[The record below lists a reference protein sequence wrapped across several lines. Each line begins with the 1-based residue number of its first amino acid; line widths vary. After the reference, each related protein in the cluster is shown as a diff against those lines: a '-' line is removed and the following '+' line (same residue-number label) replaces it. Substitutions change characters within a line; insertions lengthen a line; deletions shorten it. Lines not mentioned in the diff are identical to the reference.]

1 MPGHYGTKK
10 PAAKTKAKMMGGG
23 MAAKKK
29 KPAMMGGGMAY
40 KKPKKK

>member
-1 MPGHYGTKK
+1 MPAHYGKK
-10 PAAKTKAKMMGGG
+10 PTDKKKPKMMGGG
-23 MAAKKK
+23 MAVKKK

>member
-1 MPGHYGTKK
+1 MPAHYGKK
-10 PAAKTKAKMMGGG
+10 PTDKKKLKMMGGG

>member
-1 MPGHYGTKK
+1 MPAHYGKK
-10 PAAKTKAKMMGGG
+10 PADKKKPKMMGGG
-23 MAAKKK
+23 MAVKKK